1 MIEIK
6 NSLLTGTIQL
16 DSDKD
21 DMWGEMMKVYILTA
35 ECFDA
40 KFVEGVFSTFSA
52 MLTHLDS
59 NYDYKSGITFRS
71 DGGGGKFKD
80 TCGLGDGTLVWSL
93 SFEVYDVIGGHS
105 PHNGC
110 LKCRGDWRCMT
121 QNQLIH
127 LETITQIFVGNIV
140 ALVILYFY
148 GMTLTQSLSL
158 QVIFFITSY
167 VRSYFIRKAFSKFNV
182 KQTVS

>member
-1 MIEIK
+1 
-6 NSLLTGTIQL
+6 
-16 DSDKD
+16 
-21 DMWGEMMKVYILTA
+21 
-35 ECFDA
+35 
-40 KFVEGVFSTFSA
+40 
-52 MLTHLDS
+52 
-59 NYDYKSGITFRS
+59 
-71 DGGGGKFKD
+71 
-80 TCGLGDGTLVWSL
+80 
-93 SFEVYDVIGGHS
+93 
-105 PHNGC
+105 
-110 LKCRGDWRCMT
+110 MT

-167 VRSYFIRKAFSKFNV
+167 VRSYFIRKMFSKFNV